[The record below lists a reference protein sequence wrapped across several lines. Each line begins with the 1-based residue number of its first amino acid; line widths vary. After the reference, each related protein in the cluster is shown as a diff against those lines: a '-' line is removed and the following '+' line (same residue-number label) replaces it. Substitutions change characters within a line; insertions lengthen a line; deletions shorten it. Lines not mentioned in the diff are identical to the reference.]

1 MKVLIA
7 EDDGVSQRI
16 LRAYLEKWGYEV
28 VVACDGDEAWTLFQ
42 QDDFPL
48 VITDWMMPGMDGVD
62 LIRRIRECDRPSG
75 YVYTMLVTARTQK
88 EDLVEGMDAGAD
100 DFVTKPF
107 DRDELRVRLREG
119 ERVVR
124 LERAV
129 AEQNRELREIQAS
142 LVRNDQAAD
151 VGQAAAEIAGL
162 MNVSLAA
169 AGRKIDLAR
178 QESAKVES
186 TQELARLLDECLK
199 ELDNARRHVESL
211 KGLNRS

>member
-16 LRAYLEKWGYEV
+16 LRSYLEKWGYEV
-28 VVACDGDEAWTLFQ
+28 VVARDGDEAWALFQ
-42 QDDFPL
+42 EHDFPV

-62 LIRRIRECDRPSG
+62 LIRRIRECNRPSG
-75 YVYTMLVTARTQK
+75 FVYTILVTARSQK

-129 AEQNRELREIQAS
+129 AEQNRELREIQAK
-142 LVRNDQAAD
+142 LERNAQQADTGEA
-151 VGQAAAEIAGL
+151 VAEIAGL
-162 MNVSLAA
+162 VNESLAE

-178 QESAKVES
+178 KETANVEAAESVAKLLEECL
-186 TQELARLLDECLK
+186 QELEK
-199 ELDNARRHVESL
+199 ARRHVEGLKRL
-211 KGLNRS
+211 KGS